1 MLCVL
6 GSAKGLENI
15 SDGMVIF
22 CVDLISIVSS

>member
-15 SDGMVIF
+15 PDGMVTF
-22 CVDLISIVSS
+22 CVYLISIVSS